1 MKQFASRS
9 AEQRSALDS
18 NQRRGRALPGA
29 PIGGLLR
36 FAAIAVAAL
45 AFAISSPAAEAK
57 KAAAQKPVAENP
69 KDDGARII
77 IEGHFPGTKPE
88 EKEPKLIYSAKI
100 TTQIILGQT
109 GATQRDWITIRRH
122 QGRMKELRL
131 MMHGD
136 GTPNLVKSPA
146 RESSGIMWDEK
157 NRKTMVVRIK
167 PAQQTNDVWQFE
179 IQTQT
184 TFKNLPATF
193 TPLSHEPEA
202 AVSTTGSLR
211 IEPNTS
217 RITYAVSDR
226 KGLISI
232 EPGEFQPVAKTRRQA
247 AGAVE
252 QQAYQY
258 SSAPWSFRISVAESD
273 PDARKIRLKNF
284 QLTGEIAGENAS
296 FTLTG
301 TAQVNH
307 PDGGEFE
314 LLGPVALKRYAEYP
328 NVSLRWNGNK
338 YVLKFA
344 RSGEFPVEIEFDAK
358 VTDEGAMKRI
368 HFDPP
373 PAALRPVTIKGLP
386 KGTQLLL
393 SGAAEPELK
402 GDAYVS
408 HLAPKGPLTLQWQ
421 PAREDVESKLFY
433 SVTGL
438 SQISVSPGLI
448 RQTQVMDY
456 KVMQGKMQS
465 LKVKLIGDGEVTRVH
480 CDGILTWRVDASE
493 EAGTRML
500 TVQLNQAKTDALMLT
515 IQSEF
520 ALGAFP
526 LDAKPMR
533 AIPEEA
539 IRYGGHLRVV
549 NSGAVRLEVVNA
561 AGLVQVSPQRFPQN
575 QIIGKLASQQK
586 PQAYRFS
593 GADFDLEVRADN
605 ILPELTVSELLVYQL
620 GETETRIEA
629 ELELEI
635 REAPLREFA
644 IEIPADYSV
653 SQLNVPNLA
662 NYDVA
667 ANANGATELRVQF
680 TQPLMGRQVM
690 SVRLTHNHDAPEA
703 NWTLPPIRP
712 QQVKSVRGFVGVS
725 ADAGLRLAA
734 GQVSGATE
742 IATAFFPR
750 QIKDLQ
756 LAWRLRDAAWTA
768 AVASERLAL
777 SIQAD
782 ALQLFSI
789 GEGIAYGSAVM
800 NYLISGAPVSKL
812 RVAASTNFAN
822 IEFTGREV
830 RNWRATTN
838 GYEIELHTPISGAY
852 TLLATYD
859 LQFDPEGATL
869 DFQGVTPQDVQSEQ
883 GHVIVVSP
891 NQFLVEDAVISP
903 ELIRLETGEVP
914 AEYRLLFDAPILA
927 AFQYTSRP
935 FQAGLKLTSL
945 KEDETVRQVVDRATF
960 ETQISSEGQALTVAK
975 YFVKSVGLSHL
986 RIVLPAGSKIWS
998 SSVNGKEAV
1007 LHKDG
1012 DATLVPLP
1020 QNVGP
1025 NTVIPIELKFGVP
1038 GEESGKVGLQLPKVA
1053 APVLLADWNVRPDPG
1068 YRLIHDGGQAAPN
1081 AQSRAADVSGFAWL
1095 QHLLNGRWG
1104 RDRSSLPLGICIV
1117 LAVGAVIWRWGTGEG
1132 VHRYDKRNILGVIV
1146 GGGVIVVGAI
1156 LLAVLFEF
1164 SVRASQYLPPS
1175 VELAY
1180 TLPVQTPGSGIGVE
1194 LKNVEMDG
1202 VGLGWLR
1209 AWPILLGLAAWFYA
1223 LGKEPGFERHM
1234 LVSAGWASHAWGA
1247 LRIPNGGWLFVSV
1260 GMAVVFF
1267 HLVIPL
1273 IRRQLDL
1280 PKRPDDPDPEPE
1292 APADE
1297 PGDPDASGGS
1307 DSAAPAA
1314 GAAALMLIA
1323 QLFGAGD
1330 LNAAQVKEPPAV
1342 PFSVRQEARV
1352 ADDVASVK
1360 AVMNW
1365 TAREGD
1371 RLDILKTPAV
1381 LTEISYS
1388 TNIVKLVQE
1397 AAGKTTVY
1405 RLLAT
1410 QAGKVEIRF
1419 GYQVG
1424 VAQRKT
1430 VFGFDLPTHHGLVNE
1445 LTLNLDSAD
1454 VEIVSANV
1462 VSVRS
1467 LQAKT
1472 GESRFDLALGPVSG
1486 SRIEWRPRSRDARDE
1501 KTVFFAEMRQLFV
1514 PTAGVIEGSHDAQIR
1529 PAQGQV
1535 DELVFTTP
1543 ETLTITDVKATSL
1556 RSWRF
1561 DPDAR
1566 KLRVQFSPPQTKPF
1580 AVRIH
1585 SQVSTSP
1592 LPYQRAVGMIS
1603 VDEATR
1609 DIGLVG
1615 VATGSDVQLGDTT
1628 TTALSRINL
1637 EDFPGD
1643 LVAEGAKQVA
1653 GLTLR
1658 RAFRYADTAATVGLS
1673 ADAVAPDIRVASRQ
1687 NLLLSEDRVVLGA
1700 NLTVAILRA
1709 GVFNLS
1715 FVLPDGMDVESI
1727 TGEALSHWTELTVD
1741 NRRIVKLHLNG
1752 KTTGQISFAINLVG
1766 PGAGGR
1772 AAIDAPRLSLVEADK
1787 ESGQLIVSPEQ
1798 GMRLRSEDRE
1808 GVMQLDP
1815 KREGITQQG
1824 ALAFRLLQS
1833 DWKIGFVIETV
1844 TPWVEVESLQDVT
1857 IREGQLKATV
1867 HLNYKIENAGVK
1879 SLFFDLPTAAESV
1892 RFTGDHVADS
1902 IKSEEDN
1909 GGLTRWE
1916 VKLDR
1921 RILQDGYKLR
1931 LNYQVGTPQQ
1941 PTQQNVVGV
1950 QAVGVNMQGAYLTI
1964 RAGGRLQV
1972 TPGRVPG
1979 ELQRVDWQSVPVQ
1992 VRREAGKSGG
2002 SFTFDAI
2009 NPQYQLTVNVARHSA
2024 AESLPSRVESI
2035 ELSSLVSDKGMMLT
2049 ETKLTLHPGDRR
2061 ILRFKLP
2068 AGADFWFGFVDGLS
2082 ARPWAEGEFI
2092 LIPFESPAEKGNPV
2106 RVEFLYS
2113 LQTTLKTGGKFDLGV
2128 SGPVFELPLQN
2139 ITWNVFLPP
2148 TWKLEEEDERM
2159 QLQEA
2164 QVAARGAAID
2174 VNRYVQSQTAWQ
2186 EQKMKD
2192 AERMLAVGND
2202 SLVKGNQRNAL
2213 QSFKSALNLS
2223 QHDDAFNEDA
2233 RVQLHNLKLQQA
2245 LVGLNNRANGAF
2257 VGQAAAPSNSVA
2269 IQAEGEELRYTDKQV
2284 REALNRNAADA
2295 NAALMKLAEELVEQQ
2310 EAAQATPEAIQAAL
2324 PEYGQRL
2331 TFTRSMIVD
2340 EKSADLKLELEV
2352 SEEGGAGLGQRFLLL
2367 VGILFAFAIL
2377 MGLGKRR
2384 SGDYRV
2390 V

>member
-1 MKQFASRS
+1 M
-9 AEQRSALDS
+9 
-18 NQRRGRALPGA
+18 
-29 PIGGLLR
+29 LR
-36 FAAIAVAAL
+36 LAFVAAALTL
-45 AFAISSPAAEAK
+45 AIPSFAAEARK
-57 KAAAQKPVAENP
+57 TAAEQPAAAEEKAQDE
-69 KDDGARII
+69 GARII
-77 IEGHFPGTKPE
+77 IEGRFPGTKPE
-88 EKEPKLIYSAKI
+88 EKEPKLIYSAEI

-109 GATQRDWITIRRH
+109 GATQRDWIKVRRH

-131 MMHGD
+131 TMHGD
-136 GTPNLVKSPA
+136 GTPDLVKSAA

-179 IQTQT
+179 IQTKT
-184 TFKNLPATF
+184 TFKKLPASF
-193 TPLSHEPEA
+193 TPLSHVPEGA
-202 AVSTTGSLR
+202 AATTGALR

-217 RITYAVSDR
+217 RISYTVSNR
-226 KGLISI
+226 KGLISLKP
-232 EPGEFQPVAKTRRQA
+232 EEFPAVSKTRLLV
-247 AGAVE
+247 AGEVE

-258 SSAPWSFRISVAESD
+258 SAAPWSFRISVAEAD
-273 PDARKIRLKNF
+273 PEARKIRLKDF

-314 LLGPVALKRYAEYP
+314 LLGPVALKRFAEYP
-328 NVSLRWNGNK
+328 NVTLRWNGNK

-344 RSGEFPVEIEFDAK
+344 RSGEFPVEFEFDAK
-358 VTDEGAMKRI
+358 VTDEGALKRI

-386 KGTQLLL
+386 KGTQLLMT
-393 SGAAEPELK
+393 GAAEPEQK

-421 PAREDVESKLFY
+421 PAREDVESRLFY

-438 SQISVSPGLI
+438 SQISLSPGLI

-456 KVMQGKMQS
+456 KIMQGKMQS
-465 LKVKLIGDGEVTRVH
+465 LRVKLIGEGEVARVH
-480 CDGILTWRVDASE
+480 CDGILTWRVDDTE
-493 EAGTRML
+493 EEGARML

-526 LDAKPMR
+526 LNAKPMR
-533 AIPEEA
+533 VIPEGA

-605 ILPELTVSELLVYQL
+605 ILPELTVSELLVYHL

-662 NYDVA
+662 NYDVG
-667 ANANGATELRVQF
+667 ANANGVTELRVQF

-690 SVRLTHNHDAPEA
+690 AVRLTHNHDAPEA
-703 NWTLPPIRP
+703 SWTLPPIRP

-756 LAWRLRDAAWTA
+756 LAWRIRDAAWTA

-777 SIQAD
+777 SIPAD

-789 GEGIAYGSAVM
+789 GEGIAYGSAVI
-800 NYLISGAPVSKL
+800 NYLISGAPVSRL
-812 RVAASTNFAN
+812 EVAASTNFAN
-822 IEFTGREV
+822 IEFTGRDV

-852 TLLATYD
+852 TLLATYH

-869 DFQGVTPQDVQSEQ
+869 DFQGVTPLGVQSEQ

-960 ETQISSEGQALTVAK
+960 ETQISSEGQALTVAR

-986 RIVLPAGSKIWS
+986 RIVLPTGSRIWS

-1038 GEESGKVGLQLPKVA
+1038 GVESSKVQLQLPKVA

-1081 AQSRAADVSGFAWL
+1081 AQSRSADVSGFAWL

-1104 RDRSSLPLGICIV
+1104 RDRSALPLGICLV

-1132 VHRYDKRNILGVIV
+1132 VHRYDKRNVLGVIL
-1146 GGGVIVVGAI
+1146 GGGALVIGAI
-1156 LLAVLFEF
+1156 LIAILFEF
-1164 SVRASQYLPPS
+1164 SARAGQYLVPS

-1180 TLPVQTPGSGIGVE
+1180 TLPVQTPVSGIGVE
-1194 LKNVEMDG
+1194 LENVEMDG

-1223 LGKEPGFERHM
+1223 LGKGPGFERHM
-1234 LVSAGWASHAWGA
+1234 LVAAGWASHAWGA
-1247 LRIPNGGWLFVSV
+1247 LRVPNGGWLFVLV
-1260 GMAVVFF
+1260 GVGVVFF

-1280 PKRPDDPDPEPE
+1280 PGRPEDPDPDPET
-1292 APADE
+1292 PADE
-1297 PGDPDASGGS
+1297 PDGPDGSGGS

-1314 GAAALMLIA
+1314 GAAGLMLIA

-1330 LNAAQVKEPPAV
+1330 LHAAQVKEPPAI

-1352 ADDVASVK
+1352 ADDIATVK

-1371 RLDILKTPAV
+1371 RLDILRTPAV

-1397 AAGKTTVY
+1397 AAGKITVY
-1405 RLLAT
+1405 RLQAIK
-1410 QAGKVEIRF
+1410 AGKVEIRF

-1430 VFGFDLPTHHGLVNE
+1430 VFGFDLPTHHGLVNQ

-1467 LQAKT
+1467 LQAKN
-1472 GESRFDLALGPVSG
+1472 GESRFDLSLGPVSG

-1535 DELVFTTP
+1535 DELVFATP
-1543 ETLTITDVKATSL
+1543 ESLTITDVKATAL

-1566 KLRVQFSPPQTKPF
+1566 KLRVEFSPPQTKPF

-1592 LPYQRAVGMIS
+1592 LPYQRTVGMIS
-1603 VDEATR
+1603 VDEAAR

-1628 TTALSRINL
+1628 VTALSRINL
-1637 EDFPGD
+1637 EDFPGE
-1643 LVAEGAKQVA
+1643 LVTEGAKQVA

-1658 RAFRYADTAATVGLS
+1658 RAFRYADTSATVALS
-1673 ADAVAPDIRVASRQ
+1673 ADAVEPDIRVASRQ

-1715 FVLPDGMDVESI
+1715 FVLPNGMDVESI
-1727 TGEALSHWTELTVD
+1727 TGQALSHWTELTVG
-1741 NRRIVKLHLNG
+1741 NQRIVKLHLNG
-1752 KTTGQISFAINLVG
+1752 KTTGEISFAINLVG
-1766 PGAGGR
+1766 PGAGGQ
-1772 AAIDAPRLSLVEADK
+1772 AAIDAPRLSLLEADK
-1787 ESGQLIVSPEQ
+1787 ENGQLIVSPEQ

-1857 IREGQLKATV
+1857 IREGQARATV
-1867 HLNYKIENAGVK
+1867 HLDYKIENAGVK

-1892 RFTGDHVADS
+1892 RFTGDHVSDS

-1931 LNYQVGTPQQ
+1931 LNYQVATPQQ
-1941 PTQQNVVGV
+1941 PTQQKVVGV
-1950 QAVGVNMQGAYLTI
+1950 QAIGVNMQGAYLTI

-1992 VRREAGKSGG
+1992 VRRDAGKSGG
-2002 SFTFDAI
+2002 SFTFHAI

-2049 ETKLTLHPGDRR
+2049 ETRLTLHPGDRR

-2068 AGADFWFGFVDGLS
+2068 TGADFWFAFVDGLS

-2113 LQTTLKTGGKFDLGV
+2113 IQTALKTGGRFDLGV

-2213 QSFKSALNLS
+2213 HSFKSALNLS

-2352 SEEGGAGLGQRFLLL
+2352 SEEGGGGMGQRFLLL
-2367 VGILFAFAIL
+2367 VGILIAFAVL

-2384 SGDYRV
+2384 SGDYRMV
-2390 V
+2390 